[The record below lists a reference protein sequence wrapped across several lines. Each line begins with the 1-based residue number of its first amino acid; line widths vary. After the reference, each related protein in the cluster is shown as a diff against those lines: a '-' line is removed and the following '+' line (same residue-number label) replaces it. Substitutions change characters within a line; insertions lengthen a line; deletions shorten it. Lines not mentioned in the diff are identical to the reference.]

1 MTAEVSVTGL
11 THRFGDLPVLEHLD
25 LQVGPREAVAVVG
38 PSGCGKSTLLRVL
51 AGLVTPTSG
60 HVAIDGTDV
69 AGRPGHAAYMPQSD
83 ALLPWRRALD
93 NATLGAEIA
102 GDDRRD
108 ARRRAEELFSRF
120 GLSGF
125 ERAWPA
131 ELSGGMRQRV
141 AFLRTILTGHGV
153 LLLDEPFG
161 ALDAITR
168 ADLHTWFGDLLS
180 EEPRTLLL
188 VTHDIDDALRLADRI
203 LVLSHRPG
211 RAVATVGVPGGRP
224 RGALRLL
231 DADVAAVKRR
241 VLTALGGESVNHP
254 GGESTPDNGRRAD

>member
-60 HVAIDGTDV
+60 QVAIDGTDV
-69 AGRPGHAAYMPQSD
+69 AGRPGHAAYMAQSD

-108 ARRRAEELFSRF
+108 ARRRAGLFSRF

-125 ERAWPA
+125 ERAWPP
-131 ELSGGMRQRV
+131 SC
-141 AFLRTILTGHGV
+141 
-153 LLLDEPFG
+153 
-161 ALDAITR
+161 
-168 ADLHTWFGDLLS
+168 
-180 EEPRTLLL
+180 
-188 VTHDIDDALRLADRI
+188 
-203 LVLSHRPG
+203 
-211 RAVATVGVPGGRP
+211 PGGCANAWR
-224 RGALRLL
+224 
-231 DADVAAVKRR
+231 
-241 VLTALGGESVNHP
+241 S
-254 GGESTPDNGRRAD
+254 SGRS